1 MRPRQLAVA
10 AVILLGWTGG
20 AAASQL
26 IPARAGVSLQA
37 HPDVEAVRWRH
48 RRYRDFFWGGERRDS
63 GRIDTDGFSANAY
76 GPNRLTLPDP
86 VRPDSRRRRGWVDPP
101 PAQ

>member
-10 AVILLGWTGG
+10 ALILLGWAGG
-20 AAASQL
+20 AAASPL
-26 IPARAGVSLQA
+26 VPARAAVSLEA
-37 HPDVEAVRWRH
+37 HADVEAVRWRH
-48 RRYRDFFWGGERRDS
+48 RGYRDFFWGERRDS
-63 GRIDTDGFSANAY
+63 GRIDTDGFATNAY